1 MGSCWH
7 CWCAPLRRAAR
18 WRSGIGMLRIA
29 EVQKELKMTPEQVA
43 KLDAKQDEVRQK
55 MQTLFQ
61 GGGNPAEMTPAER
74 QKRTEQMMEVQTKA
88 VNEILDPTQQK
99 RYRQLDLQQQGA
111 SALMRKDV
119 ADELKLTDE
128 QKKALADAQVKAD
141 EDRRAAMQGVD
152 FQGMSADDR
161 AKLMTKM
168 QDIQKA
174 SGDKMLAVLTDAQKT
189 QWKEMQGTPFT
200 FPAPTPGGPGGGR
213 RPGGGGGGV
222 GTR

>member
-1 MGSCWH
+1 
-7 CWCAPLRRAAR
+7 
-18 WRSGIGMLRIA
+18 
-29 EVQKELKMTPEQVA
+29 
-43 KLDAKQDEVRQK
+43 
-55 MQTLFQ
+55 
-61 GGGNPAEMTPAER
+61 
-74 QKRTEQMMEVQTKA
+74 
-88 VNEILDPTQQK
+88 
-99 RYRQLDLQQQGA
+99 
-111 SALMRKDV
+111 
-119 ADELKLTDE
+119 
-128 QKKALADAQVKAD
+128 
-141 EDRRAAMQGVD
+141 MQGVD

-213 RPGGGGGGV
+213 RPGGGGSGV

>member
-1 MGSCWH
+1 
-7 CWCAPLRRAAR
+7 
-18 WRSGIGMLRIA
+18 MLRIA

-128 QKKALADAQVKAD
+128 QKKALADAQV
-141 EDRRAAMQGVD
+141 
-152 FQGMSADDR
+152 
-161 AKLMTKM
+161 
-168 QDIQKA
+168 
-174 SGDKMLAVLTDAQKT
+174 
-189 QWKEMQGTPFT
+189 
-200 FPAPTPGGPGGGR
+200 
-213 RPGGGGGGV
+213 
-222 GTR
+222 